1 MKKFPLHIVFFFL
14 VVNLFAQNQNNIW
27 YFGYGAGIDFN
38 SGNPVVLTNSSMNM
52 SEGTAS
58 IADSL
63 GNILFYT
70 NGIVV
75 WNAQHDTMDNGDS
88 LMGTGT
94 TTQTAIAPKP
104 GKEDSI
110 YYVFTA
116 DKNPNV
122 TNGLRYSVIDLK
134 LNAGLGKVVSKN
146 VLLSSSSTEKVTIV
160 THANGYDF
168 WVLGHEKDTNT
179 FLAYHLSCAGLD
191 TIPVISPVGAVNLG
205 VAGYLKSSTDGS
217 KLALAA
223 YSVVDI
229 FDFNTA
235 TGIVSNPLSF
245 PSDSLFCEYGICFS
259 PDNSKLYVGSGCVPG
274 GKLVQYDLL
283 AGTVNDIMNS
293 RTILYSKPCNIVGID
308 TCVAFGGMQ
317 NATDGKL
324 YVAHYLVGFGA
335 GDSLLGVINNPNQLG
350 LNCNYVHDGLDLAGR
365 NTLLSMVNLIET
377 DFNYISC
384 NTSIQEHG
392 LPTDLIIYPNP
403 SKDYLLIESD
413 YSKNLDIKMYNVMG
427 GLILIETVTVT
438 HSKIDISQL
447 PSGMYLIQISTND
460 LIINKIIVIN

>member
-1 MKKFPLHIVFFFL
+1 MRIFLSIVTCFFVL
-14 VVNLFAQNQNNIW
+14 GGFAQNHNNIW

-38 SGNPVVLTNSSMNM
+38 SGNPVVLTNSNMNM
-52 SEGTAS
+52 SEGTATIS
-58 IADSL
+58 DSL
-63 GNILFYT
+63 GNILLYT
-70 NGIVV
+70 NGVVV

-116 DKNPNV
+116 DRHPDV
-122 TNGLRYSVIDLK
+122 LNGLRYSVVDLK

-283 AGTVNDIMNS
+283 AGNINAILNS
-293 RTILYSKPCNIVGID
+293 KTTLYSKPCNIVGID

-384 NTSIQEHG
+384 NTSVQEHG
-392 LPTDLIIYPNP
+392 LPADLIIYPNP
-403 SKDYLLIESD
+403 STGEVFLSAG
-413 YSKNLDIKMYNVMG
+413 N
-427 GLILIETVTVT
+427 
-438 HSKIDISQL
+438 SKIDFIEIYNCLGEIIFAS
-447 PSGMYLIQISTND
+447 PDFTNGSIDMSACSKGFYMVRIQSNQRIVLKK
-460 LIINKIIVIN
+460 LIISN